1 MDEVT
6 QAYRTK
12 AAGLAGMLGTVV
24 SPRDPGRSV
33 VEPWAETVSG
43 RILDVGAG
51 TGRWTGHLA
60 ALGYDVE
67 GLDQFV
73 ELARRAHPA
82 VPFRHGSLA
91 DLVGSAER
99 WSGILAWYSLIH
111 LDPDQL
117 PPALAT
123 LRSVLDDDGSLL
135 LSFFSGPR
143 FEAFQHPANS
153 TWNPYLPSTQ
163 KPTPCAPPTAAT
175 PHACPTRRSPNSIPN
190 STSCSRATVSTST
203 PPTSNSRHSPP
214 SMPR

>member
-12 AAGLAGMLGTVV
+12 AVGLAGMLGTVV

-67 GLDQFV
+67 GLEPVDQFV

-143 FEAFQHPANS
+143 FEAFQHPA
-153 TWNPYLPSTQ
+153 T
-163 KPTPCAPPTAAT
+163 TAYRWPITAMARALESAGYEVT
-175 PHACPTRRSPNSIPN
+175 DQQQHPRHPHAAITARTR
-190 STSCSRATVSTST
+190 
-203 PPTSNSRHSPP
+203 P
-214 SMPR
+214 SSS